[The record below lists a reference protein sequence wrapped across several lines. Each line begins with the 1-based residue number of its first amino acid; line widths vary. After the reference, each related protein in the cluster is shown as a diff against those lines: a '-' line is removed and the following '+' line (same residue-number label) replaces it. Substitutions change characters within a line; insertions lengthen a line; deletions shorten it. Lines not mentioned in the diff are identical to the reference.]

1 MPEEAAAK
9 PLTYEVERHAETV
22 TVKCH
27 GRLVAGL
34 TNEFYKDVKDAV
46 PGSKVLVLDLKELT
60 YVDSMGLGT
69 LVRIYVHTKGEHVEL
84 KVLHLG
90 TQLRN
95 LLKMTNLMSTLG
107 SAEDHGITVA

>member
-1 MPEEAAAK
+1 MPEDAVAR
-9 PLTYEVERHAETV
+9 PLTYEVQREGETV

-46 PGSKVLVLDLKELT
+46 PGSKVLVLDLADLK

-69 LVRIYVHTKGEHVEL
+69 LVRIYVHTRGEHVEL

-90 TQLRN
+90 TQLKN
-95 LLKMTNLMSTLG
+95 LLKMTNLMATLG